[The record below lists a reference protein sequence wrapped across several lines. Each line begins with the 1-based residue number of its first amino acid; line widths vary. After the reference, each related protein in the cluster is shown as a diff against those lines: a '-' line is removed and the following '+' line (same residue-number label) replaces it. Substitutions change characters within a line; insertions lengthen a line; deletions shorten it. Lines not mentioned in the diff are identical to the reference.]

1 VAGFTIELLPIPE
14 TLDSEGWADFADSV
28 EARNASE
35 VAGYG
40 TPEVSY
46 PPAELLPYWHDPN
59 EPKVLWGA
67 RVDGRIVARAVH
79 EWQPEDGSVGWM
91 DLHVHPGFRR
101 QGIGRALADTIEE
114 HARSQGRTR
123 LITYAVAADGPGPR
137 LVPPTGAGSVPADN
151 RAVRFLLVRGW
162 RLEQIAR
169 ASRFPLPFDAT
180 DIAARRA
187 DAERHAGEAYRIHT
201 WAGPTPERWLADQAV
216 LNTRMSTEAPSAG
229 LEEPE
234 DPWDADRVREYDTIQ
249 DAGPRTLFT
258 AVAEHIPTGTLAGF
272 TQLGASADLTRPVT
286 QEDTLVLREHRGH
299 RLGMLLKV
307 ANLQFLEEVAP
318 GHPCVLT
325 WNAEENRAML
335 DVNEAVGFVPIGY
348 EGAWRKDL

>member
-1 VAGFTIELLPIPE
+1 VAGFQIETLPIPE
-14 TLDSEGWADFADSV
+14 TLDGAGGADFVASI

-40 TPEVSY
+40 TPEVGF

-79 EWQPEDGSVGWM
+79 EWQLDDASVGWM
-91 DLHVHPGFRR
+91 DLHVHPDFRAR
-101 QGIGRALADTIEE
+101 GIGRALAETVEQ
-114 HARSQGRTR
+114 HARSLGRSR
-123 LITYAVAADGPGPR
+123 LIAYAVSADAPGER
-137 LVPPTGAGSVPADN
+137 LVPPTGAGSVPAGN
-151 RAVRFLLVRGW
+151 REVRFLLARGW

-169 ASRFPLPFDAT
+169 ASRFPLPFDRA
-180 DIAARRA
+180 DVAARRA
-187 DAERHAGEAYRIHT
+187 EAERHAGDDYRIHT
-201 WAGPTPERWLADQAV
+201 WAGPTPERWLADQAM
-216 LNTRMSTEAPSAG
+216 LMTRMSTEAPSAG

-234 DPWDADRVREYDTIQ
+234 DHWDADRVREFDALQ
-249 DAGPRTLFT
+249 DAGPRTTLT
-258 AVAEHIPTGTLAGF
+258 AAAEHVPTGTLAGF
-272 TQLGASADLTRPVT
+272 TQLAAPADLTRPVG
-286 QEDTLVLREHRGH
+286 QQDTLVLREHRGH

-307 ANLQFLEEVAP
+307 ANLQFLEQVAP

-348 EGAWRKDL
+348 EGAWRLDL

>member
-1 VAGFTIELLPIPE
+1 MAGFEIELLPIPE
-14 TLDSEGWADFADSV
+14 TLDGEGAADFTAAVD
-28 EARNASE
+28 ARNAAE
-35 VAGYG
+35 IAGYG
-40 TPEVSY
+40 TPEVAY
-46 PPAELLPYWHDPN
+46 PPDEFLPYWHDPH

-67 RVDGRIVARAVH
+67 RVDGRIMGRATH
-79 EWQPEDGSVGWM
+79 EWQLDDDSVGWIH
-91 DLHVHPGFRR
+91 LHVHPDVWGI
-101 QGIGRALADTIEE
+101 GIGRALADAVEE
-114 HARSQGRTR
+114 HARSLGRTR
-123 LITYAVAADGPGPR
+123 LITYAVSADAPGER
-137 LVPPTGAGSVPADN
+137 LVPPTGAGSIPAGN
-151 RAVRFLLVRGW
+151 REVRFLLARGW

-169 ASRFPLPFDAT
+169 GSRFALPFDPA
-180 DIAARRA
+180 DLAARRA
-187 DAERHAGEAYRIHT
+187 QAELHAGDDYRIHT
-201 WAGPTPERWLADQAV
+201 WAGPSPERWVADIAM

-234 DPWDADRVREYDTIQ
+234 DPWDADRVREHEALH
-249 DAGPRTLFT
+249 DAGPRKTLT
-258 AVAEHIPTGTLAGF
+258 AVAEHVPSGTLAAF
-272 TQLGASADLTRPVT
+272 TQLAAPADLARPVT
-286 QEDTLVLREHRGH
+286 QEDTLVLREHRGN

>member
-1 VAGFTIELLPIPE
+1 MAGFAIEPLPIPE
-14 TLDSEGWADFADSV
+14 TLDGDDGADFAATI

-40 TPEVSY
+40 TPEVAY
-46 PPAELLPYWHDPN
+46 PAEELLPFWHDPN

-79 EWQPEDGSVGWM
+79 EWQLDDETVGWM
-91 DLHVHPGFRR
+91 DLQVHPDFRAR
-101 QGIGRALADTIEE
+101 GIGRALADTVED
-114 HARSQGRTR
+114 HARSLGRTR
-123 LITYAVAADGPGPR
+123 LITYAVAAEGPGER
-137 LVPPTGAGSVPADN
+137 LVPPTGAGSIPAGN
-151 RAVRFLLVRGW
+151 REVRFLLARGW

-169 ASRFPLPFDAT
+169 GSRFPLPFDGA
-180 DIAARRA
+180 DVAARRA
-187 DAERHAGEAYRIHT
+187 EAERHAGGDYRIHT
-201 WAGPTPERWLADQAV
+201 WAGRTPERWVGDQAM

-234 DPWDADRVREYDTIQ
+234 DRWDADRVREYDALH
-249 DAGPRTLFT
+249 DAGPRTTLT
-258 AVAEHIPTGTLAGF
+258 AAAEHVPTGTLAAF
-272 TQLGASADLTRPVT
+272 TQLAVPADLTRPVT

-348 EGAWRKDL
+348 EGAWRLDL

>member
-1 VAGFTIELLPIPE
+1 VTGFEIERLPIPQ
-14 TLDSEGWADFADSV
+14 TLDGEGGTDFAESV

-35 VAGYG
+35 VEAYG
-40 TPEVSY
+40 TTEVAY

-79 EWQPEDGSVGWM
+79 EWQLDDDSVGWM
-91 DLHVHPGFRR
+91 DLQVHPDFRGR
-101 QGIGRALADTIEE
+101 GIGRVLADTVEE
-114 HARSQGRTR
+114 HARSLGRSR
-123 LITYAVAADGPGPR
+123 LITYSAAAEGPGER
-137 LVPPTGAGSVPADN
+137 LVPPTGAGSVPAGS
-151 RAVRFLLVRGW
+151 REARFLLARGW

-169 ASRFPLPFDAT
+169 GSRFPLPFDPA
-180 DIAARRA
+180 DIGARRA
-187 DAERHAGEAYRIHT
+187 EAERHAGDAYRIHT
-201 WAGPTPERWLADQAV
+201 WAGPTPERWLADQAM

-234 DPWDADRVREYDTIQ
+234 DHWDADRVREYDALQ
-249 DAGPRTLFT
+249 DAGPRKTLT
-258 AVAEHIPTGTLAGF
+258 AAAEHVPSSTLAAF
-272 TQLGASADLTRPVT
+272 TQLAAPADLGRPVT

-307 ANLQFLEEVAP
+307 ANLQFLEEMAP